1 MTCVSVFHRY
11 VYRRYEQLDAGTT
24 YHFQTRNLRDVFIFQ
39 SAAADPVM
47 YIVNDT
53 NDIVAFNDDYT
64 GLASEIIYTP
74 TVTALYRLIIRA
86 YTTKTPGY
94 CDLYRGVSGAP
105 PNLVE
110 SDVLF
115 FGVRVN
121 AQWNQGD
128 VFETTNSTGDPYLFL
143 HAGNKLYWDDD
154 SGPGLNS
161 RFVAPSAGSGIV
173 ILGSYARTTEGQCDL
188 CLTPAQGPISLT
200 PFLSPTPSPQE
211 RRYVVGSREME
222 RFASHLRESKE
233 DLERLEPAQRDRRV
247 VELQQRTL
255 SEEERRIQVAP
266 PMPQATA
273 DFVRLQENYLQRYR
287 ELEPELEGLSYTER
301 SQRLAE
307 LKRQMVG
314 P

>member
-47 YIVNDT
+47 YIVNET
-53 NDIVAFNDDYT
+53 NDIVAYNDDYT

-74 TVTALYRLIIRA
+74 TTTAQYRLIIRS

-94 CDLYRGVSGAP
+94 CDLYRGVNGAP
-105 PNLVE
+105 PSLVE
-110 SDVLF
+110 GDVLF

-143 HAGNKLYWDDD
+143 HTGNKLYSDDD

-161 RFVAPSAGSGIV
+161 RFVAPTAGSGIV
-173 ILGSYARTTEGQCDL
+173 ILGSFVRTTEGQCDL
-188 CLTPAQGPISLT
+188 CLTPSQGPISLT
-200 PFLSPTPSPQE
+200 PVLSPTPSPQE

-222 RFASHLRESKE
+222 RFVSQLRESKE
-233 DLERLEPAQRDRRV
+233 TLEQLEPAQRDRRV
-247 VELQQRTL
+247 AELQQRTL
-255 SEEERRIQVAP
+255 SEEERRMQVA

-287 ELEPELEGLSYTER
+287 ELEPELEGLSYSER

-307 LKRQMVG
+307 LKREMVG